1 MTRKSLWNDFDG
13 IKVAVHPPYPPCF
26 AMEMGFK
33 CGRTEFEYTRRWDYG
48 KVHQVY
54 IIMRYFS

>member
-33 CGRTEFEYTRRWDYG
+33 CGRTEFEYKRRWDYG

-54 IIMRYFS
+54 III